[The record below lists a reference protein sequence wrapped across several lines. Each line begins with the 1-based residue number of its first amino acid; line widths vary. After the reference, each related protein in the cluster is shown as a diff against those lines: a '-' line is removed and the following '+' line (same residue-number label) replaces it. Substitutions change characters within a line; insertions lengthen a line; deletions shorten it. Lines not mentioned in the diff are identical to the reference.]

1 MCVLIPLYKELK
13 RLGTQNGI
21 PLYIDPKTWC
31 IQRGERLMQI
41 KNFDILDKGQKAYCV
56 RTQTVFILKDD
67 KLYSK
72 YILCGLCTHTIRLN
86 QMF

>member
-1 MCVLIPLYKELK
+1 M
-13 RLGTQNGI
+13 

-31 IQRGERLMQI
+31 IQRGVRLMQI

-56 RTQTVFILKDD
+56 RTQNVFILKDN

-72 YILCGLCTHTIRLN
+72 DILCGLCAHTIRLN